1 MSEPNKDFDSVRL
14 MRELRDQ
21 ISRDIEG
28 MTFEQEK
35 AYIRE
40 RLEQARED
48 GESRKQEH
56 AAIG

>member
-1 MSEPNKDFDSVRL
+1 MTEREKEFDSVRL
-14 MRELRDQ
+14 MRELRDR

-40 RLEQARED
+40 RLEQARE
-48 GESRKQEH
+48 EHPPVAREH
-56 AAIG
+56 AAGG